1 MGVVANDGVLFSE
14 SAVKGAHFVQL
25 CCQRGV
31 PLLFLQNITGFMVG
45 KDAEHGGI
53 AKHGAKLVN
62 AVATAS
68 VPKLTVGVRVKVRVR
83 VRVNLTLTLTV
94 T

>member
-1 MGVVANDGVLFSE
+1 
-14 SAVKGAHFVQL
+14 
-25 CCQRGV
+25 
-31 PLLFLQNITGFMVG
+31 VG

-68 VPKLTVGVRVKVRVR
+68 VPKLTVGVRVRVRVR
-83 VRVNLTLTLTV
+83 VRVTLTLTLTLASCRWWWAAPLALATTACV
-94 T
+94 AGPSRPV